1 MHKALQ
7 DINVRPEPFQFYTA
21 DELWTNEHTSKK
33 MLEYHLNG
41 AIDVS
46 SKNSAF
52 IENAIEW
59 IVLQFNVNEHTTI
72 ADFGCGPGLYTA
84 KLAEKGAI
92 VTGIDFSENSLKY
105 AKQIAE
111 SKQLNIN
118 YIHANYL
125 DFETDQKFDL
135 IMMIMYD
142 FCALS
147 LVQREIMLKKFR
159 GMLKPNGAI
168 LFDVLSLNSF
178 AQKQESSTYELNQ
191 LNGFWSAEDYYC
203 FVNTFKYNA
212 EKVILDKYSII
223 EKSKTRTVYNWLQYF
238 NESSL
243 SNEVQNAGLSIKQIY
258 GDVAGSPYSP
268 DLLEFAV
275 VVGLE

>member
-1 MHKALQ
+1 
-7 DINVRPEPFQFYTA
+7 
-21 DELWTNEHTSKK
+21 
-33 MLEYHLNG
+33 
-41 AIDVS
+41 
-46 SKNSAF
+46 
-52 IENAIEW
+52 
-59 IVLQFNVNEHTTI
+59 
-72 ADFGCGPGLYTA
+72 
-84 KLAEKGAI
+84 
-92 VTGIDFSENSLKY
+92 
-105 AKQIAE
+105 
-111 SKQLNIN
+111 
-118 YIHANYL
+118 
-125 DFETDQKFDL
+125 
-135 IMMIMYD
+135 
-142 FCALS
+142 
-147 LVQREIMLKKFR
+147 MLKKFR
-159 GMLKPNGAI
+159 RMLKPNGAI

-258 GDVAGSPYSP
+258 GDVAGGSYSP

-275 VVGLE
+275 VVGIE

>member
-21 DELWTNEHTSKK
+21 DELWTNKHTSKK

-59 IVLQFNVNEHTTI
+59 IVSQFNVNEHTTI

-105 AKQIAE
+105 ARQIAE

-118 YIHANYL
+118 YINANYL

-147 LVQREIMLKKFR
+147 PVQREIMLKKFR
-159 GMLKPNGAI
+159 RMLKPNGAI

-258 GDVAGSPYSP
+258 GDVAGGSYSP

-275 VVGLE
+275 VVGIE

>member
-59 IVLQFNVNEHTTI
+59 IVSQFNVNEHTTI

-105 AKQIAE
+105 ARQIAE

-118 YIHANYL
+118 YINANYL

-147 LVQREIMLKKFR
+147 PVQREIMLKKFR

-258 GDVAGSPYSP
+258 GDVAGGSYSP
-268 DLLEFAV
+268 DLSEFAV
-275 VVGLE
+275 FVGIE

>member
-21 DELWTNEHTSKK
+21 DELWTNKHTSKK

-59 IVLQFNVNEHTTI
+59 IVSQFNVNEHTTI

-105 AKQIAE
+105 ARQIAE

-118 YIHANYL
+118 YINANYL

-147 LVQREIMLKKFR
+147 PVQREIMLKKFR
-159 GMLKPNGAI
+159 RMLKPNGAI

-258 GDVAGSPYSP
+258 GNVAGGSYSP
-268 DLLEFAV
+268 GLLEFAV
-275 VVGLE
+275 VVGIE